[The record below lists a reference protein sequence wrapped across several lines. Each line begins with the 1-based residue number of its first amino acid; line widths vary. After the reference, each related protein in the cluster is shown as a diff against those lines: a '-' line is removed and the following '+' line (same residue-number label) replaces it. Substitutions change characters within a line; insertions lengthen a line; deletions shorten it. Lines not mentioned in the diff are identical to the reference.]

1 MHAHACFWTYEPFLG
16 PSPNQPSSQTNKLVL
31 ELHICADDSLPGAAF
46 ASWRHGLFPGKQLL
60 QLIVGAMVW
69 ISLLDANCCGPARKK
84 KINVKLR
91 SIQLNIQQNKQTFVL
106 SLIELAHGTDPNI
119 LVAGTSLENPE
130 REPAFAWRFNRA
142 WSPTIS
148 DVLQPATMNCN

>member
-1 MHAHACFWTYEPFLG
+1 MAKRLVVKVVFPEDPTASHKAITL
-16 PSPNQPSSQTNKLVL
+16 QPGDTTEAVV
-31 ELHICADDSLPGAAF
+31 E
-46 ASWRHGLFPGKQLL
+46 
-60 QLIVGAMVW
+60 
-69 ISLLDANCCGPARKK
+69 